1 MITLECVAMCAES
14 TAADGSRAQQIGH
27 AASAPEDDG
36 PATAEEGSAP
46 VEAMA
51 QLVPKRP
58 LRSLCGGGHG
68 EATFCAA
75 VLYYLCTTG
84 L

>member
-1 MITLECVAMCAES
+1 MCAES

-27 AASAPEDDG
+27 AASAAPDDG
-36 PATAEEGSAP
+36 PATAEGSAP

-51 QLVPKRP
+51 ELVPKRLMQP
-58 LRSLCGGGHG
+58 RRSLCGGGHG
-68 EATFCAA
+68 EATFCVA